1 MKRKICS
8 FLLAFL
14 LLLALTPA
22 ALADGAQ
29 LSYITD
35 DAGILTASETASL
48 EKAAQHIAQRYG
60 VGIYLVTVNDACR
73 IDSRGTYEAAY
84 TYYHRNSL
92 GAGAERNG
100 AILLLSMNDRAFA
113 HFYYGEKSEYAF
125 NSYAQEQI
133 EDTFLDNFREND
145 WYGGF
150 SDYLSAC
157 GEYLALAAE
166 GHPVRRSPVPAIV
179 ISCVA
184 GVLIAFL
191 VCSILKR
198 KMKSVYVQARAD
210 AAVQVGQ
217 HIRENP
223 AVGVRGVSGR
233 LVDPGD
239 AAVQVLDRARD
250 ALQRVRFHLAD
261 VDHRVGILHALA
273 EVKRLCRVSVG
284 EGNDTAGEEIR
295 HFYAVALGG
304 LRNAGCLRRLVGRGG
319 RVAGAVAVR
328 QMRIAA
334 FAQQAADGGEDSRVR
349 RNRLLRQGAG
359 EQIRLEQNALFGLY
373 KAGNAAEQI
382 NALQNSGIHR
392 GLIISGN
399 RNQRDGM
406 LLHAQ
411 NPP

>member
-35 DAGILTASETASL
+35 DAGVLTASETAAL

-145 WYGGF
+145 WY
-150 SDYLSAC
+150 
-157 GEYLALAAE
+157 
-166 GHPVRRSPVPAIV
+166 VRRSPGPAIV
-179 ISCVA
+179 ISCAA

-210 AAVQVGQ
+210 GY
-217 HIRENP
+217 
-223 AVGVRGVSGR
+223 VSGKLR
-233 LVDPGD
+233 L
-239 AAVQVLDRARD
+239 ARQTDR
-250 ALQRVRFHLAD
+250 FT
-261 VDHRVGILHALA
+261 HRTETRRRIEPPKSSGGGGG
-273 EVKRLCRVSVG
+273 SVG
-284 EGNDTAGEEIR
+284 RT
-295 HFYAVALGG
+295 GG
-304 LRNAGCLRRLVGRGG
+304 GGTGRSGHG
-319 RVAGAVAVR
+319 Y
-328 QMRIAA
+328 QI
-334 FAQQAADGGEDSRVR
+334 QASPTPE
-349 RNRLLRQGAG
+349 
-359 EQIRLEQNALFGLY
+359 
-373 KAGNAAEQI
+373 
-382 NALQNSGIHR
+382 R
-392 GLIISGN
+392 G
-399 RNQRDGM
+399 
-406 LLHAQ
+406 
-411 NPP
+411 

>member
-92 GAGAERNG
+92 GAGA
-100 AILLLSMNDRAFA
+100 ILLLSMNDRAFA

-179 ISCVA
+179 ISCAA
-184 GVLIAFL
+184 GILIAFL

-210 AAVQVGQ
+210 GY
-217 HIRENP
+217 
-223 AVGVRGVSGR
+223 VSGKLR
-233 LVDPGD
+233 L
-239 AAVQVLDRARD
+239 ARQTDR
-250 ALQRVRFHLAD
+250 FT
-261 VDHRVGILHALA
+261 HRTETRRRIEPPKSSGGGGG
-273 EVKRLCRVSVG
+273 SVG
-284 EGNDTAGEEIR
+284 RTGGGGSGR
-295 HFYAVALGG
+295 SGHF
-304 LRNAGCLRRLVGRGG
+304 
-319 RVAGAVAVR
+319 
-328 QMRIAA
+328 
-334 FAQQAADGGEDSRVR
+334 
-349 RNRLLRQGAG
+349 
-359 EQIRLEQNALFGLY
+359 
-373 KAGNAAEQI
+373 
-382 NALQNSGIHR
+382 
-392 GLIISGN
+392 
-399 RNQRDGM
+399 
-406 LLHAQ
+406 
-411 NPP
+411 

>member
-48 EKAAQHIAQRYG
+48 EKAAQRIAQRYG

-84 TYYHRNSL
+84 T
-92 GAGAERNG
+92 
-100 AILLLSMNDRAFA
+100 
-113 HFYYGEKSEYAF
+113 FYYGEKSEYAF

-179 ISCVA
+179 ISCAA
-184 GVLIAFL
+184 GILIAFL

-210 AAVQVGQ
+210 GY
-217 HIRENP
+217 
-223 AVGVRGVSGR
+223 VS
-233 LVDPGD
+233 
-239 AAVQVLDRARD
+239 
-250 ALQRVRFHLAD
+250 
-261 VDHRVGILHALA
+261 
-273 EVKRLCRVSVG
+273 
-284 EGNDTAGEEIR
+284 
-295 HFYAVALGG
+295 GG
-304 LRNAGCLRRLVGRGG
+304 LRLARQTDRFTHRTETRRRIEPPKPSGGGGGSIGHTGGGGSGR
-319 RVAGAVAVR
+319 
-328 QMRIAA
+328 
-334 FAQQAADGGEDSRVR
+334 
-349 RNRLLRQGAG
+349 
-359 EQIRLEQNALFGLY
+359 
-373 KAGNAAEQI
+373 
-382 NALQNSGIHR
+382 SGHF
-392 GLIISGN
+392 
-399 RNQRDGM
+399 
-406 LLHAQ
+406 
-411 NPP
+411 

>member
-35 DAGILTASETASL
+35 GAGILTASETASL

-145 WYGGF
+145 WYGGGTSRAPQPGTGDRHF
-150 SDYLSAC
+150 VRC
-157 GEYLALAAE
+157 GNTHRVSRMLHSQAE
-166 GHPVRRSPVPAIV
+166 DEKRV
-179 ISCVA
+179 CA
-184 GVLIAFL
+184 GA
-191 VCSILKR
+191 
-198 KMKSVYVQARAD
+198 
-210 AAVQVGQ
+210 G
-217 HIRENP
+217 
-223 AVGVRGVSGR
+223 GR
-233 LVDPGD
+233 LRFRQAPSRTADRPLHPPHRN
-239 AAVQVLDRARD
+239 APPHRTAQVLRRRRR
-250 ALQRVRFHLAD
+250 QRWP
-261 VDHRVGILHALA
+261 HR
-273 EVKRLCRVSVG
+273 R
-284 EGNDTAGEEIR
+284 
-295 HFYAVALGG
+295 
-304 LRNAGCLRRLVGRGG
+304 RRLRPQ
-319 RVAGAVAVR
+319 RA
-328 QMRIAA
+328 
-334 FAQQAADGGEDSRVR
+334 
-349 RNRLLRQGAG
+349 LLTNSNQPHSV
-359 EQIRLEQNALFGLY
+359 EGLV
-373 KAGNAAEQI
+373 
-382 NALQNSGIHR
+382 
-392 GLIISGN
+392 
-399 RNQRDGM
+399 
-406 LLHAQ
+406 
-411 NPP
+411 

>member
-48 EKAAQHIAQRYG
+48 EKAAQRYG

-92 GAGAERNG
+92 GAAERNG

-133 EDTFLDNFREND
+133 EDTFLDNFLEND

-166 GHPVRRSPVPAIV
+166 GHPVRRSPVSAIV
-179 ISCVA
+179 ISCAA
-184 GVLIAFL
+184 GILIAFL
-191 VCSILKR
+191 VCSVLKR

-210 AAVQVGQ
+210 GY
-217 HIRENP
+217 
-223 AVGVRGVSGR
+223 VSGKLR
-233 LVDPGD
+233 L
-239 AAVQVLDRARD
+239 ARQTDR
-250 ALQRVRFHLAD
+250 FT
-261 VDHRVGILHALA
+261 HRTETRRRIEPPKSSGGGGGSIGHTGGGGSG
-273 EVKRLCRVSVG
+273 RSG
-284 EGNDTAGEEIR
+284 
-295 HFYAVALGG
+295 HF
-304 LRNAGCLRRLVGRGG
+304 
-319 RVAGAVAVR
+319 
-328 QMRIAA
+328 
-334 FAQQAADGGEDSRVR
+334 
-349 RNRLLRQGAG
+349 
-359 EQIRLEQNALFGLY
+359 
-373 KAGNAAEQI
+373 
-382 NALQNSGIHR
+382 
-392 GLIISGN
+392 
-399 RNQRDGM
+399 
-406 LLHAQ
+406 
-411 NPP
+411 

>member
-14 LLLALTPA
+14 LLLTLTPA

-29 LSYITD
+29 PSYITD
-35 DAGILTASETASL
+35 NAGILTASETASL

-125 NSYAQEQI
+125 NRYAQEQI

-179 ISCVA
+179 ISCAA

-210 AAVQVGQ
+210 GY
-217 HIRENP
+217 
-223 AVGVRGVSGR
+223 VSGKLR
-233 LVDPGD
+233 L
-239 AAVQVLDRARD
+239 ARQTDR
-250 ALQRVRFHLAD
+250 FT
-261 VDHRVGILHALA
+261 HRTETRRRIEPPKSSGGGGG
-273 EVKRLCRVSVG
+273 SVG
-284 EGNDTAGEEIR
+284 RTGGGGSGR
-295 HFYAVALGG
+295 SGHF
-304 LRNAGCLRRLVGRGG
+304 
-319 RVAGAVAVR
+319 
-328 QMRIAA
+328 
-334 FAQQAADGGEDSRVR
+334 
-349 RNRLLRQGAG
+349 
-359 EQIRLEQNALFGLY
+359 
-373 KAGNAAEQI
+373 
-382 NALQNSGIHR
+382 
-392 GLIISGN
+392 
-399 RNQRDGM
+399 
-406 LLHAQ
+406 
-411 NPP
+411 

>member
-179 ISCVA
+179 ISCAA

-191 VCSILKR
+191 VCSVLKR

-210 AAVQVGQ
+210 GY
-217 HIRENP
+217 
-223 AVGVRGVSGR
+223 VSGKLR
-233 LVDPGD
+233 L
-239 AAVQVLDRARD
+239 ARQTDR
-250 ALQRVRFHLAD
+250 FT
-261 VDHRVGILHALA
+261 HRTETRRHIEPPKPSGGGGG
-273 EVKRLCRVSVG
+273 SVG
-284 EGNDTAGEEIR
+284 RTGGGGSGR
-295 HFYAVALGG
+295 SGHF
-304 LRNAGCLRRLVGRGG
+304 
-319 RVAGAVAVR
+319 
-328 QMRIAA
+328 
-334 FAQQAADGGEDSRVR
+334 
-349 RNRLLRQGAG
+349 
-359 EQIRLEQNALFGLY
+359 
-373 KAGNAAEQI
+373 
-382 NALQNSGIHR
+382 
-392 GLIISGN
+392 
-399 RNQRDGM
+399 
-406 LLHAQ
+406 
-411 NPP
+411 